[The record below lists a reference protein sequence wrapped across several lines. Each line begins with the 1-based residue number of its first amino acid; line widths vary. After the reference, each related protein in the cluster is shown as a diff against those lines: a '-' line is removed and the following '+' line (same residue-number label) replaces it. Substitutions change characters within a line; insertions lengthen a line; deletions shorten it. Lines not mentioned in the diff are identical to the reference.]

1 MNLNLNL
8 GKRHE
13 NLVLFF
19 CTLILSVLGAVM
31 VFSATSVTAGSS
43 ARFGNDTA
51 YFFKRQV
58 LFLAVGASLAVL
70 LTRID
75 YDFYRRRIWFILAA
89 AFGLLLLVFIP
100 GIRHTA
106 NGASR
111 WINLRLFTF
120 QPSELAKFVLIAF
133 AAYSID
139 RKGENPKEGWK
150 IYLPVL
156 AVTGAF
162 VAVILKEP
170 DFGMAVV
177 IGAACIALLFVA
189 GFPWKLLAGFLG
201 ACGVGVAFLIAAK
214 PYRMARLHAFLDP
227 FSQAQAAGYQ
237 VVQSLIAFSNGGFLG
252 TGIGAGRQKLFYLPE
267 MHTDYIFSVIGEEL
281 GFAGVVA
288 VGAIF
293 LTMVCVGFRI
303 ARRARDLFGRYLAIG
318 LSSVIG
324 IQALMNMMVGL
335 KMLPPKGMVLP
346 FLSYGGSSL
355 ILHMAA
361 MGVLINISM
370 KGAETFVAD
379 ADHRGRGNRRA
390 RFSGDR
396 AG

>member
-1 MNLNLNL
+1 MNI

-13 NLVLFF
+13 NLILFF
-19 CTLILSVLGAVM
+19 CTLILTVLGVVM

-43 ARFGNDTA
+43 ARLGNDSA

-58 LFLAVGASLAVL
+58 LFLALGASLAVL

-75 YDFYRRRIWFILAA
+75 YDFYRRRIWLIVIAT
-89 AFGLLLLVFIP
+89 FGLLLLVFVP
-100 GIRHTA
+100 GVRHTA

-120 QPSELAKFVLIAF
+120 QPSELAKFVLIGF
-133 AAYSID
+133 AAYVID
-139 RKGENPKEGWK
+139 RKGENPKEGLK
-150 IYLPVL
+150 AFLPVL
-156 AVTGAF
+156 TVMGVF
-162 VAVILKEP
+162 VAAILKEP

-177 IGAACIALLFVA
+177 IAASFMALLFIA
-189 GFPWKLLAGFLG
+189 GFPWKLLAGFAG
-201 ACGVGVAFLIAAK
+201 AAVLGVAFLIAAK
-214 PYRMARLHAFLDP
+214 PYRMARLQAFLDP

-237 VVQSLIAFSNGGFLG
+237 VVQSLIAFSNGGLLG
-252 TGIGAGRQKLFYLPE
+252 TGIGSGKQKLFYLPE

-288 VGAIF
+288 VGACF
-293 LTMVCVGFRI
+293 LILVSVGFRI
-303 ARRARDLFGRYLAIG
+303 ARRARDLFGRYLAMG
-318 LSSVIG
+318 LSTVIG

-355 ILHMAA
+355 ILHLAA
-361 MGVLINISM
+361 MGVLMNISM
-370 KGAETFVAD
+370 KGAEAFVSD
-379 ADHRGRGNRRA
+379 SDRRGRGNWRA
-390 RFSGDR
+390 RLSGDG
-396 AG
+396 AC